1 MFTYGGKLTILTTLS
16 LYVED
21 TLLASGKM
29 INREL
34 LLYGHGIKV
43 GFFAH
48 HSQADTST
56 FQEKCTNLE

>member
-1 MFTYGGKLTILTTLS
+1 VTHKKQQQIKKKVNIKKEQKYNKEETT
-16 LYVED
+16 
-21 TLLASGKM
+21 TPQ
-29 INREL
+29 REL

-48 HSQADTST
+48 HSQADSSA